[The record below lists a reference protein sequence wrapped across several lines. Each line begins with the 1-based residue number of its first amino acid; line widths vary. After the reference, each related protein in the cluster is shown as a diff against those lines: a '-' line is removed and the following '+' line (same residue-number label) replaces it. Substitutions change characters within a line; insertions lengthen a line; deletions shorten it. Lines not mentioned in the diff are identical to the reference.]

1 MKVSKREGGGAV
13 RLSIPAKVA
22 YNADAFKKSIY
33 TLLDDLGCPKCF
45 SGVDCYMTTIQDYV
59 FDPKESL
66 IRSAVSGDP
75 NPQPSLLRSQRTLS
89 VGISPKTSFDIDK
102 IDSALDDIFKDIGCL
117 ACCSGNDIFFRNRF
131 DFNF

>member
-1 MKVSKREGGGAV
+1 MKVSKREGSGAV

-33 TLLDDLGCPKCF
+33 TMLEELGCPKCF
-45 SGVDCYMTTIQDYV
+45 SGVDCYLTTIQDYV
-59 FDPKESL
+59 FDPRENL
-66 IRSAVSGDP
+66 IRAAAYGDP
-75 NPQPSLLRSQRTLS
+75 NPQPNAMSAARTLS

-102 IDSALDDIFKDIGCL
+102 IDVALNDIFKDIGCL